1 MNLIHQEL
9 KNDFIRFSK
18 KKNRSSK
25 LDSFKYEIL
34 ILRQYGLS
42 YQKISNWLLKEKSVK
57 TSISN
62 LAYMINHVWENKPND

>member
-1 MNLIHQEL
+1 MNRIHQEL
-9 KNDFIRFSK
+9 KNDLVRFSI

-34 ILRQYGLS
+34 VLRQYGLS
-42 YQKISNWLLKEKSVK
+42 YQKISNWLFNEKSVR

-62 LAYMINHVWENKPND
+62 LAYMINHVWEYKSND

>member
-9 KNDFIRFSK
+9 KSDLIRFSK